1 MNVLRVTRRPLVN
14 LITVLNR
21 KPQSHVLYKNKQY
34 VKLSYSKINH
44 ITHRH
49 SFHTSIKQQAVKS
62 FLLAD
67 IGEGITECELI
78 QWFVEPGQTVA
89 EFDKICEVQSDK
101 ASVEITSRFSGKI
114 TKLYHQ
120 PNDIARVGE
129 PLVDIDADNDIDELS
144 NGINNTSN
152 NSTDVPTTST
162 DHIIQEELLQ
172 PSSSTTR
179 SAFMTPSVRRLLV
192 TNNININH
200 IKGTGKNGLVLK
212 GNVIQF
218 MNNNPQASSSSA
230 IPNQAPIATPTA
242 PSVSSS
248 SPSENV
254 SVSLSLVQ
262 QEMFR
267 STTASLSIPQLG
279 FKDEIELDETT
290 KYRTSLNEHFA
301 KHPTMYAFNK
311 ISYLPIFI
319 KSLSIAL
326 SYYPIL
332 NSTLIGDPSNVNN
345 LRILYRDYHHIGV
358 AMDTPQGLLIP
369 NIKNVQSKTIVEV
382 ASELQRLIELG
393 KNNAIPSDDLQ
404 GGTIT
409 VSNIGKFSGTYSDPV
424 VIASEMACLE
434 IGKIKNLPRYD
445 RAGNVISKQILP
457 ISWSADHRIIDGAT
471 IARFGNTWKT
481 LVENPALL
489 TSELR

>member
-1 MNVLRVTRRPLVN
+1 MNALRVTRRPLVS
-14 LITVLNR
+14 LINVLNR
-21 KPQSHVLYKNKQY
+21 KSQPRILNKNNRQC
-34 VKLSYSKINH
+34 VKPFYLKTNH
-44 ITHRH
+44 IAQRQY
-49 SFHTSIKQQAVKS
+49 FHTTIKQQGVKS

-120 PNDIARVGE
+120 VNDIARVGE
-129 PLVDIDADNDIDELS
+129 PLVDIETDGEETIS
-144 NGINNTSN
+144 NENINTN
-152 NSTDVPTTST
+152 
-162 DHIIQEELLQ
+162 I
-172 PSSSTTR
+172 PSSSTTADFSAQTLSSLPSGTR
-179 SAFMTPSVRRLLV
+179 SDYMLPAVRRLLV
-192 TNNININH
+192 TNNIDINQ
-200 IKGTGKNGLVLK
+200 IKGTGRDGLVLK
-212 GNVIQF
+212 GNVINF
-218 MNNNPQASSSSA
+218 INNNPQVSKSLPASDSISTSK
-230 IPNQAPIATPTA
+230 IEAP
-242 PSVSSS
+242 SSS
-248 SPSENV
+248 SPSIENTI
-254 SVSLSLVQ
+254 VSLSSVQ

-279 FKDEIELDETT
+279 FKDEIEIDETT

-301 KHPTMYAFNK
+301 KHSNVYPFKK

-332 NSTLIGDPSNVNN
+332 NSTLIGDPTIDNVNN
-345 LRILYRDYHHIGV
+345 LRILYRDYHNIGV
-358 AMDTPQGLLIP
+358 AMDTPQGLLVP

-382 ASELQRLIELG
+382 ATELHRLIELG
-393 KNNAIPSDDLQ
+393 KENKIPSEDLQ

-409 VSNIGKFSGTYSDPV
+409 VSNIGKISGTYSDPV
-424 VIASEMACLE
+424 VIASEMAVLSL
-434 IGKIKNLPRYD
+434 GKVKNLPRYD

-481 LVENPALL
+481 LVESPALL